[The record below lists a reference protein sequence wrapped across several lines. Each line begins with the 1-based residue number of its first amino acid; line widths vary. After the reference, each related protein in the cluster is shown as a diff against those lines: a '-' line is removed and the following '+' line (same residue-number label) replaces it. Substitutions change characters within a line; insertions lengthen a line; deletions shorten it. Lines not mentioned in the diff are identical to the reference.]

1 MDIITDHPINVQ
13 PKNSTNVH
21 PQKMD
26 VGDDSSTKE
35 QPDNVEIKNQYQRL
49 AANRIRKLPKSLI
62 KAAVAMAIMSSVAV
76 ILAIAWIIFIE
87 AKTGKNILLYN
98 I

>member
-1 MDIITDHPINVQ
+1 
-13 PKNSTNVH
+13 
-21 PQKMD
+21 MD

-35 QPDNVEIKNQYQRL
+35 QPDNVEIKNQYQSL

-62 KAAVAMAIMSSVAV
+62 KAAVVMAIMSSVAG
-76 ILAIAWIIFIE
+76 ILAVTWIFVIG

>member
-1 MDIITDHPINVQ
+1 MCNL
-13 PKNSTNVH
+13 KNSPNVH
-21 PQKMD
+21 PQKID

-62 KAAVAMAIMSSVAV
+62 KAAVVMAIMSSVAV
-76 ILAIAWIIFIE
+76 ILAVTWIFVIGAE
-87 AKTGKNILLYN
+87 TGKNILLYN